1 MMEKVIECIY
11 EEGVFKPL
19 NKISLKD
26 GEKVRM
32 LLKEDRMK
40 ALEKYV
46 GIIKL
51 KQPLTLEE
59 ILDLEDEAYQY

>member
-1 MMEKVIECIY
+1 MGRVIDCVY

-19 NKISLKD
+19 NKISLRE

-32 LLKEDRMK
+32 LLKVDRMK

-51 KQPLTLEE
+51 KQPITLEE
-59 ILDLEDEAYQY
+59 IFELEDEACLY

>member
-1 MMEKVIECIY
+1 MGRVIDCLY

-19 NKISLKD
+19 NKIYLRD
-26 GEKVRM
+26 GERVRM
-32 LLKEDRMK
+32 LLEEDRME

-51 KQPLTLEE
+51 KQALTLEE
-59 ILDLEDEAYQY
+59 ILELEDEACLY